1 METEPH
7 ILMAIC
13 GFGLGTVAGLAA
25 RGADFCTYRAIEDW
39 WVTGRNT
46 RLRTW
51 ALSIIVAM
59 VAVQLLFA
67 TDMARIDESFYL
79 APSLGWGGAII
90 GGLLFGWGMA
100 MVGTC
105 GFGVLVRLGSGDM
118 RAVLLFLVMGLSA
131 YMAARGLTALGR
143 VWALEPL
150 RLDMTGSGGQGLG
163 HLLGVATGMAP
174 GSAGLLL
181 ALVVGVPVLAWCFRD
196 AAFRGSGYGV
206 LSGVAVGLAVAGG
219 FATTGILG
227 NDDFDP
233 QRVESL
239 TYVLPPGETIQ
250 YLLTFTGAEINF
262 GIGVT
267 LGTVFGALVTTATRT
282 GFRLEVYDDVREMRR
297 HLLGAFLM
305 GFGGVAALGC
315 TVGQGISGMST
326 LAVSAPLALASI
338 FAGAVLGIRYL
349 MTGSLLG
356 RGDQEI

>member
-1 METEPH
+1 MEFEPH
-7 ILMAIC
+7 ILMALC
-13 GFGLGTVAGLAA
+13 GFALGTVAGLAA

-39 WVTGRNT
+39 WVLGNYR

-51 ALSIIVAM
+51 ALAIAVAM
-59 VAVQLLFA
+59 ILVQAMFA
-67 TDMARIDESFYL
+67 TGAARIDESFYL

-90 GGLLFGWGMA
+90 GGLLFGWGMS

-105 GFGVLVRLGSGDM
+105 GFGILVRLGSGDM
-118 RAVLLFLVMGLSA
+118 RAVLMFLVMGLSA

-143 VWALEPL
+143 VVALEPL
-150 RLDMTGSGGQGLG
+150 RLDMEGTGGQGLG
-163 HLLGVATGMAP
+163 HLAGSLFGTDA
-174 GSAGLLL
+174 GSAGLILG
-181 ALVVGVPVLAWCFRD
+181 LVVAALLILWCFRS
-196 AAFRGSGYGV
+196 AEFRSSGYGI
-206 LSGVAVGLAVAGG
+206 LSGLAVGLAVAGG
-219 FATTGILG
+219 FWATGHLG

-250 YLLTFTGAEINF
+250 YLLTFTGSEINF

-267 LGTVFGALVTTATRT
+267 LGTIFGAFLTTATRF
-282 GFRLEVYDDVREMRR
+282 GFKRETYDDAVEMRR

-305 GFGGVAALGC
+305 GFGGVAAMGC

-326 LAVSAPLALASI
+326 LALSAPLVMVSI

-349 MTGSLLG
+349 MTGSLIG
-356 RGDQEI
+356 RTDYGE